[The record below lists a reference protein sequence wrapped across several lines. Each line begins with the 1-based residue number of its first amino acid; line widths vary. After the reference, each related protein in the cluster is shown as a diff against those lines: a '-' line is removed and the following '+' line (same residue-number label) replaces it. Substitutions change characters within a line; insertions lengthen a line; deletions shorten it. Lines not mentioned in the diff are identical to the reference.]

1 MKTAA
6 DAMKEA
12 SDTVTKAATDV
23 GDMAMEGFVD
33 GTGKLVRYDSPR
45 H

>member
-33 GTGKLVRYDSPR
+33 GTGKLARYNPQR